1 MTRTAAGLPAIN
13 RLVAHQPVIERAALQ
28 VREHGK
34 APTVDTL
41 AVAQFRDLVALAS
54 QHLTVANGLLVL
66 DEAPLRKRDVAA
78 IDLGLLRKN
87 IEITNHLVS
96 SQALALGGN
105 LELRPIS
112 PFFWQG
118 SLLKCE
124 NWEASAEQ
132 HWWGSCICMNEA
144 LTWAIIEQLEAGAA
158 ALTILAMLEACGV
171 VTALGAV
178 ATAIV
183 GLVVIAGALALIAA
197 DRGDGV
203 CICLLHFPPGQ
214 ILVMPR

>member
-1 MTRTAAGLPAIN
+1 M
-13 RLVAHQPVIERAALQ
+13 
-28 VREHGK
+28 
-34 APTVDTL
+34 
-41 AVAQFRDLVALAS
+41 
-54 QHLTVANGLLVL
+54 
-66 DEAPLRKRDVAA
+66 
-78 IDLGLLRKN
+78 
-87 IEITNHLVS
+87 S
-96 SQALALGGN
+96 SQALSLGPN

-124 NWEASAEQ
+124 KWEAWAEQ
-132 HWWGSCICMNEA
+132 HWWGSCICMNEE

-214 ILVMPR
+214 ILVMPALSRYCGNVRETTDVTPGVFSSGSESKLWYHAACNLRLRHYV